1 MIERLRLFF
10 RPVAQEE
17 LPHLSPALTH
27 GTRIACLVLVTLAP
41 LVSVVEIVWGDF
53 TLARVIATI
62 AVVQPAIWLCFGLTF
77 TDFGRRHAEGLLL
90 VLVTIANIASR
101 FAGMQSESGQSALV
115 MVGVLSPLLMAAFA
129 PWRPL
134 LSLATGASVAV
145 VWTLGG
151 WFASP
156 VESVGTSLAIV
167 LTLSCALA
175 AAAACQSQ
183 RRVWADLYRARC
195 DAQKAAQAKSEF
207 LATMSHE
214 IRTPMTAILG
224 FTDELLADAARG
236 ASAPPPQSAL
246 LTIKRNGEHL
256 LRLINDILDVAKLE
270 SGKLVASIEACSPR
284 EIVAS
289 VTELLRPSATEKC
302 LRLETDVSSDVP
314 QTVHSDPTRLR
325 QILLNL
331 VGNAIKFT
339 ASGEVGIRARFAP
352 AVDGAAAML
361 VLEISDTGI
370 GLTTEQRS
378 RLFEPFSQADGSM
391 ARRFGGTGLGLAISR
406 RYARLLGGDISI
418 ESAPSRG
425 STFRVTIAVDGP
437 ALADRDGELASA
449 RPIALRGRVLLAEDG
464 QDNRA
469 LIVRILER
477 AGLHVEVAANGL
489 EAATMAIGALLSGT
503 PYDVVLMDMQMPEL
517 TGDEA
522 VRALRADGYTGPIV
536 ALTAQALAG
545 DREACLAAGC
555 DDYATKPIERAAL
568 LGLLARFVEKPEA

>member
-1 MIERLRLFF
+1 MIERLRLFC
-10 RPVAQEE
+10 RPVAQDE
-17 LPHLSPALTH
+17 LPHLSDALTR

-41 LVSVVEIVWGDF
+41 MISAVEIIWGDF
-53 TLARVIATI
+53 TLPRVIAMI
-62 AVVQPAIWLCFGLTF
+62 AVVQPLVWACFGLTF
-77 TDFGRRHAEGLLL
+77 TDFGRRHAEALLL
-90 VLVTIANIASR
+90 TLVTISNVASR
-101 FAGMQSESGQSALV
+101 FAGMQSATGQSALA
-115 MVGVLSPLLMAAFA
+115 MVGVLSPLLLAAFA
-129 PWRPL
+129 PWRPS
-134 LSLATGASVAV
+134 LSLATGASVALT
-145 VWTLGG
+145 WALAER
-151 WFASP
+151 FSLD
-156 VESVGTSLAIV
+156 VESVSTSLAIV
-167 LTLSCALA
+167 VTLASALV

-183 RRVWADLYRARC
+183 RRVWADLYRARS
-195 DAQKAAQAKSEF
+195 DAQTAAQAKSEF

-236 ASAPPPQSAL
+236 ASAPAPQSAL
-246 LTIKRNGEHL
+246 LTIKRNGEQL

-270 SGKLVASIEACSPR
+270 SGKLVASLEACSPR

-289 VTELLRPSATEKC
+289 VTELLRPSASEKG
-302 LRLETDVSSDVP
+302 LRLETDVAADVP
-314 QTVHSDPTRLR
+314 QTLSTDATRLR

-339 ASGEVGIRARFAP
+339 ASGEVGIRVRHVPVAG
-352 AVDGAAAML
+352 GAGAKL
-361 VLEISDTGI
+361 VLEIADTGI
-370 GLTTEQRS
+370 GLTREQSS

-418 ESAPSRG
+418 ESAPNRG
-425 STFRVTIAVDGP
+425 SVFRVTIPIGGTAAAAAGSGGVS
-437 ALADRDGELASA
+437 AL
-449 RPIALRGRVLLAEDG
+449 PIMRGRVLLAEDG
-464 QDNRA
+464 EDNRA

-477 AGLHVEVAANGL
+477 AGLQVDVASNGL
-489 EAATMAIGALLSGT
+489 EAATMAVGALLSGT
-503 PYDVVLMDMQMPEL
+503 PYDVVLMDMQMPET

-522 VRALRADGYTGPIV
+522 VRALRADGYAGPIV

-568 LGLLARFVEKPEA
+568 LALLARFVEKPAP